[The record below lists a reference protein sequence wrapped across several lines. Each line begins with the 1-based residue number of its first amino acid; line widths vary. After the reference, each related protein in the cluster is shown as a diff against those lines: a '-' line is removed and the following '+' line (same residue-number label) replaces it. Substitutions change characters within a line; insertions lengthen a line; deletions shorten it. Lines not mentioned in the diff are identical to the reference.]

1 MTRSVRRLLGA
12 ALIAAF
18 AGGSAVVALPGP
30 ASAAPACR
38 QPSLSRQVKQ
48 ADVVFRGVVDQVRAA
63 RGGGTHRIRT
73 YRVKADRVYRGS
85 LVTDT
90 VVVTAE
96 IGARCP
102 PPTLAHGKRYIFFA
116 TEQGS
121 RLVSTSA
128 TAPANHRL
136 TSQVVARLGDGV
148 QPHPAPP
155 VKASFTKVADATPP
169 RLSRLLAPGAA
180 LVIVSLLGLV
190 VVGRMGRRTTG

>member
-1 MTRSVRRLLGA
+1 MRRLLGTALLA
-12 ALIAAF
+12 ALAGAAVGLG
-18 AGGSAVVALPGP
+18 APGP
-30 ASAAPACR
+30 ATAAAACPHPGLY
-38 QPSLSRQVKQ
+38 QQVKQ
-48 ADVVFRGVVDQVRAA
+48 ADVVFRGVVDKVRPVH
-63 RGGGTHRIRT
+63 GKGSHRIRT
-73 YRVKADRVYRGS
+73 YKVKADRVYQGS
-85 LVTDT
+85 LVTDS

-96 IGARCP
+96 VGARCP

-121 RLVSTSA
+121 RLVSTAFTARA
-128 TAPANHRL
+128 THTL
-136 TSQVVARLGDGV
+136 TSQVVARLGDGE

-190 VVGRMGRRTTG
+190 VVSRMGRRTTG